1 MGKMKRMS
9 QSLTEVLEDL
19 YTQEKQ
25 KIQAQILSGTHPAQN
40 MVVQGGGYSGQG
52 LMNSATASQLSHA
65 AQQASVMRG
74 MYGQA
79 LAPHI
84 RKGPPTV
91 DNPNKREAY
100 VIPLSTL
107 ANMWRAK
114 YGDLWVDVSE
124 LDEEFWMDASARLHR
139 NKLMEEIEFRES
151 NTPWARL
158 KEGVLAR

>member
-40 MVVQGGGYSGQG
+40 MVVQGSGYSGQG
-52 LMNSATASQLSHA
+52 L
-65 AQQASVMRG
+65 R
-74 MYGQA
+74 
-79 LAPHI
+79 
-84 RKGPPTV
+84 PTKPYSMIKV
-91 DNPNKREAY
+91 DNPNQREAY

-114 YGDLWVDVSE
+114 FGDVWIDVSE

-158 KEGVLAR
+158 KEGV

>member
-1 MGKMKRMS
+1 MGKMKALG
-9 QSLTEVLEDL
+9 QQLTEKLEA
-19 YTQEKQ
+19 YAN
-25 KIQAQILSGTHPAQN
+25 AQGSRNAGMQH

-65 AQQASVMRG
+65 AQQASVMQS
-74 MYGQA
+74 MYGANQA
-79 LAPHI
+79 QTGASHI
-84 RKGPPTV
+84 RKGPPVV
-91 DNPNKREAY
+91 DNPNQREAY
-100 VIPLSTL
+100 VVPLSTL

-124 LDEEFWMDASARLHR
+124 IDEEFWMDASSRLHR

-158 KEGVLAR
+158 REDA

>member
-40 MVVQGGGYSGQG
+40 M
-52 LMNSATASQLSHA
+52 
-65 AQQASVMRG
+65 
-74 MYGQA
+74 YGQA

-114 YGDLWVDVSE
+114 FGDVWIDVSE

-158 KEGVLAR
+158 REDA

>member
-25 KIQAQILSGTHPAQN
+25 KLQTQILSGTHPAQN
-40 MVVQGGGYSGQG
+40 MVVQGG
-52 LMNSATASQLSHA
+52 
-65 AQQASVMRG
+65 MRG

-79 LAPHI
+79 LAGTPHI

-100 VIPLSTL
+100 VIPLSRL
-107 ANMWRAK
+107 ADMWRAK
-114 YGDLWVDVSE
+114 FGDTWIDVSE

-158 KEGVLAR
+158 KEGV